1 MYEEDED
8 TLNNNGGDT
17 YNTENLYSN
26 FVYSVILGFGL
37 LFYIWKSYTIYA
49 MEQVENSKL
58 DRQYERARRRRED
71 IGEDSDN
78 NYSSDEDDNRR
89 RNHDNN
95 IV

>member
-1 MYEEDED
+1 M
-8 TLNNNGGDT
+8 
-17 YNTENLYSN
+17 
-26 FVYSVILGFGL
+26 YSVILGLGL
-37 LFYIWKSYTIYA
+37 LYYIWKSYTIYA

-71 IGEDSDN
+71 IDEDSDN